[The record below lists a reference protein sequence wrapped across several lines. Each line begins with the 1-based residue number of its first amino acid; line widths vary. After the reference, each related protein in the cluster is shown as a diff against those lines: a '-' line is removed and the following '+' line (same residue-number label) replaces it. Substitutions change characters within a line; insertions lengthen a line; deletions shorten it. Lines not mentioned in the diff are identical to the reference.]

1 MPAIL
6 YTIFSISFFVLLI
19 VSLIS
24 VVLAHAK
31 DRELSLLKEEF
42 KLKNNH
48 LRNKV
53 YELTVLQE
61 IGRRIGYSLSL
72 EKVADI
78 LAGSLGDILDYSV
91 SSYLIMDK
99 KRLKFKAF
107 LRDSVSSDY
116 IKRFEK
122 FTLESFTKETKIDLK
137 KMAIE
142 EFITGAL
149 LNNESE
155 ELPQSY
161 FYIPLQTAAS
171 TVGLISIS
179 SRHPDLYRN
188 KVGKDLLITISSQ
201 AMTALENLQKIFGSE
216 HEKIST
222 MLESLS
228 DGVLFLDKD
237 FKIIISNSA
246 ARGMLHI
253 TEKDSTVLDL
263 IKRLEKVDL
272 GDKLEQALKLKKSFS
287 ISEIKIES
295 RYLKLHISNVS
306 SKAANKYMDGVV
318 ILIQDISRQKQLE
331 KMREDF
337 TSMMVHDL
345 RAPLTVMVGSSDILL
360 KREKDLSQGQR
371 TQLLF
376 DIKKGAGALLE
387 IVNDLLDVA
396 KMEKGKFDLHKVP
409 KNIVSFVERKVEY
422 YRSLIEDRGIK
433 FVVDVPDRSIKVSFD
448 ENLVG
453 RVISN
458 LLSNANK
465 FTEKGTV
472 TVTVKLVKIHG
483 FAKLGVTKVQD
494 FVKVSIS
501 DTGIGIN
508 KDALKHLFNKFE
520 QLRNPVDAKQKGT
533 GLGLVIAKKIV
544 EEHKGK
550 IGVISKEGSG
560 STFWFTL
567 PVYKFSK
574 KG

>member
-122 FTLESFTKETKIDLK
+122 FTLESFTKETKIGLK

-465 FTEKGTV
+465 FTEKGTI
-472 TVTVKLVKIHG
+472 TVKVVKIHG

>member
-465 FTEKGTV
+465 FTEKGTI
-472 TVTVKLVKIHG
+472 TVKVVKIHAL
-483 FAKLGVTKVQD
+483 AKLEVTKMQD

>member
-171 TVGLISIS
+171 TVGLIS
-179 SRHPDLYRN
+179 
-188 KVGKDLLITISSQ
+188 
-201 AMTALENLQKIFGSE
+201 
-216 HEKIST
+216 
-222 MLESLS
+222 
-228 DGVLFLDKD
+228 
-237 FKIIISNSA
+237 
-246 ARGMLHI
+246 
-253 TEKDSTVLDL
+253 
-263 IKRLEKVDL
+263 
-272 GDKLEQALKLKKSFS
+272 
-287 ISEIKIES
+287 
-295 RYLKLHISNVS
+295 
-306 SKAANKYMDGVV
+306 
-318 ILIQDISRQKQLE
+318 
-331 KMREDF
+331 
-337 TSMMVHDL
+337 
-345 RAPLTVMVGSSDILL
+345 
-360 KREKDLSQGQR
+360 
-371 TQLLF
+371 
-376 DIKKGAGALLE
+376 
-387 IVNDLLDVA
+387 
-396 KMEKGKFDLHKVP
+396 
-409 KNIVSFVERKVEY
+409 
-422 YRSLIEDRGIK
+422 
-433 FVVDVPDRSIKVSFD
+433 
-448 ENLVG
+448 
-453 RVISN
+453 
-458 LLSNANK
+458 
-465 FTEKGTV
+465 
-472 TVTVKLVKIHG
+472 
-483 FAKLGVTKVQD
+483 
-494 FVKVSIS
+494 
-501 DTGIGIN
+501 
-508 KDALKHLFNKFE
+508 
-520 QLRNPVDAKQKGT
+520 
-533 GLGLVIAKKIV
+533 
-544 EEHKGK
+544 
-550 IGVISKEGSG
+550 
-560 STFWFTL
+560 
-567 PVYKFSK
+567 
-574 KG
+574 

>member
-253 TEKDSTVLDL
+253 KEKDSTVLDL

-465 FTEKGTV
+465 FTEKGTI
-472 TVTVKLVKIHG
+472 TVKVVKIHAL
-483 FAKLGVTKVQD
+483 AKLEVTKMQD

>member
-122 FTLESFTKETKIDLK
+122 FTLESFTKETKIGLK

-465 FTEKGTV
+465 FTEKGTI
-472 TVTVKLVKIHG
+472 TVKVVKIHAL
-483 FAKLGVTKVQD
+483 AKLEVTKMQD